1 MLTTTSSSRTSSVQW
16 LIESRPPSLTW
27 ARPSPQ
33 QSNQPPLDLI
43 DHEFDHAD
51 DTAANHRGVRVS
63 TAKARWA
70 ARPRPGLPDAQEW
83 STTLALA
90 VIQALVG
97 RRPVAQLNRWVV
109 EEVLVA
115 ISIYQRRSHSQHGRI
130 AVPATLRSI
139 RIQHPDPEVAEVSAH
154 LAIGQRSVAMA
165 FRLEALGDRWLCTA
179 LELGL
184 RMEPRGERR
193 LGNNRRLN

>member
-1 MLTTTSSSRTSSVQW
+1 MLATTSSSRTSSVQW

-43 DHEFDHAD
+43 DHEFDQAD

-63 TAKARWA
+63 TVNARGA

-97 RRPVAQLNRWVV
+97 RRSVAQLNRWVV
-109 EEVLVA
+109 DEVLVA
-115 ISIYQRRSHSQHGRI
+115 IGIYQRRSLALHGRI
-130 AVPATLRSI
+130 AIPTAVRSV
-139 RIQHPDPEVAEVSAH
+139 RVQHPDPEVAEVAVH
-154 LAIGQRSVAMA
+154 VAIGKRSAAMA

-184 RMEPRGERR
+184 RMESRGHAA
-193 LGNNRRLN
+193 

>member
-1 MLTTTSSSRTSSVQW
+1 MSTTTTSSRTSCVQW

-51 DTAANHRGVRVS
+51 GAAANHRGVRVS
-63 TAKARWA
+63 TVKARWA

-90 VIQALVG
+90 VIQALLG
-97 RRPVAQLNRWVV
+97 QRPVAQLNRWVV

-115 ISIYQRRSHSQHGRI
+115 ISIYQRRSLSQHGRI
-130 AVPATLRSI
+130 AIPAALRSV
-139 RIQHPDPEVAEVSAH
+139 RVQHPDPEVAEVSAH
-154 LAIGQRSVAMA
+154 VAIGKRSAPWHS
-165 FRLEALGDRWLCTA
+165 GWKPWGTA
-179 LELGL
+179 GCAQPSSSVCGWRRADVRPELV
-184 RMEPRGERR
+184 RHAP
-193 LGNNRRLN
+193 

>member
-16 LIESRPPSLTW
+16 QIESRPPSLTW

-33 QSNQPPLDLI
+33 QPNQPPLDLI
-43 DHEFDHAD
+43 DHEFDQAD
-51 DTAANHRGVRVS
+51 DSAANHRGVRVS
-63 TAKARWA
+63 TVRARWA

-109 EEVLVA
+109 EEVLGA
-115 ISIYQRRSHSQHGRI
+115 ISIRQRRSLSLHGRT
-130 AVPATLRSI
+130 AVPTALRSVHV
-139 RIQHPDPEVAEVSAH
+139 QHPDPEVAEVSAH
-154 LAIGQRSVAMA
+154 VAIGKQSAAMA
-165 FRLEALGDRWLCTA
+165 FRLEAFGDRWLCTA
-179 LELGL
+179 LELGT
-184 RMEPRGERR
+184 RIESRKHGP
-193 LGNNRRLN
+193 